1 MEAETSGPPY
11 ALLHHGS
18 EDRLGS
24 HADGSGA
31 ICLNLDKLLKLCAS
45 VSSSV
50 KWDNNKYFASQDS
63 WDEEMA

>member
-50 KWDNNKYFASQDS
+50 K
-63 WDEEMA
+63 